1 MNPYNDLVILFW
13 FTDNTK
19 LHLKV
24 PKTELHGH
32 QAHSLKYKYKN

>member
-19 LHLKV
+19 LHLK
-24 PKTELHGH
+24 TELHGH
-32 QAHSLKYKYKN
+32 QAHPLKYKYKN